1 MTTAEAM
8 LDIWSIDAA
17 TGASTRLAELERSVR
32 KSPVLKGVNR
42 VLKLVQLVRLLT
54 LINVLDVRL
63 LLIMGVAHWKTRR
76 LTSYMNQEPF
86 DGDEGLAELRRIAR
100 RCGDLVQCLNG
111 FYGQRRR
118 LGRRL
123 RLLLPLNGLVLPQL
137 ENLICEVEDIGETA
151 ALSGSP
157 EFTASIMEQLVAHG
171 VISPE
176 DL

>member
-8 LDIWSIDAA
+8 LDIGSIDAA
-17 TGASTRLAELERSVR
+17 TGALSRVAELERSVR
-32 KSPVLKGVNR
+32 KSPVLKGVSR
-42 VLKLVQLVRLLT
+42 VLKRVQLALLMT
-54 LINVLDVRL
+54 VVNVHDVRL
-63 LLIMGVAHWKTRR
+63 LLIKGVAHWKSRR

-86 DGDEGLAELRRIAR
+86 DGDEGLAELRGIAR
-100 RCGDLVQCLNG
+100 RCGDLVQCLDG

-123 RLLLPLNGLVLPQL
+123 RLLLPLNGLVLHQL

-157 EFTASIMEQLVAHG
+157 EVRASIMEQLAAHG
-171 VISPE
+171 VISSD